1 MAKMP
6 KEIKVNIKLPLW
18 SAIKLRIAGKR
29 CADIKRYPDSTL
41 ETCIAKNC
49 QHNCSRREVV
59 HPEFMGLNCRLKSLQ
74 INEDGK
80 CDDFESIKEK

>member
-29 CADIKRYPDSTL
+29 CADIKRYPDSIL
-41 ETCIAKNC
+41 ETCLAQNC

-59 HPEFMGLNCRLKSLQ
+59 HPDFMGLNCRLKSIQ
-74 INEDGK
+74 INLGGK
-80 CDDFESIKEK
+80 CDDFEAIKEK